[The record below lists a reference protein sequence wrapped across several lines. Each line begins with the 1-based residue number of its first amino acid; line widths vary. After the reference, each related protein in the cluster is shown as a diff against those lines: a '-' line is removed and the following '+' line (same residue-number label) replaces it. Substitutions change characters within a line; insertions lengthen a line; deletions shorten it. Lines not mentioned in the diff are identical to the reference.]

1 MLPVLRR
8 QLSALDKIG
17 DYLTQVDVHTL
28 MILEAEVQPD
38 AEDVIRAVGLDLIA
52 HHARLVVHGRAD
64 EPVGR
69 GALGVLVE
77 DGIENVAVDA
87 LKIAAV
93 VAVDDADGYSSIA
106 KLTFFLFAVLFPMI
120 SDVSFPDNS
129 VFCTLRFR

>member
-17 DYLTQVDVHTL
+17 DYLTQVDVHAL
-28 MILEAEVQPD
+28 VILEAEVQPD

-106 KLTFFLFAVLFPMI
+106 KLTFFLFAVLFP
-120 SDVSFPDNS
+120 
-129 VFCTLRFR
+129 